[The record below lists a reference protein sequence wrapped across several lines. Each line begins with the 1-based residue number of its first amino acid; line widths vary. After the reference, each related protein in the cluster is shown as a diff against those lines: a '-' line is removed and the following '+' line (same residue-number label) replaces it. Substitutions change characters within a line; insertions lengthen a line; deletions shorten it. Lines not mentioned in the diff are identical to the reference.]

1 MSSSSGWL
9 VIGYGNSLR
18 RDDGAGLL
26 LAAAMAEEMAA
37 AGFVVRLVQTQQ
49 LVPELAE
56 ELAAPDTGGVI
67 FVDTTP
73 ADTFSAD
80 ASPGDSSPGD
90 DVDDCVRVERVT
102 RADPGRSSS
111 HHVAP
116 ALLLEMAA
124 QLYGRCP
131 PGWLVTIPG
140 WDFDH
145 GEQLSAETR
154 HCLDEA
160 VGVWRRISGL
170 NGHSGADVL
179 P

>member
-1 MSSSSGWL
+1 MGWL

-26 LAAAMAEEMAA
+26 LAAAMAEAMAA
-37 AGFVVRLVQTQQ
+37 AGLVVRLVQTQQ
-49 LVPELAE
+49 LLPELAE

-73 ADTFSAD
+73 AD
-80 ASPGDSSPGD
+80 ASPGDAA
-90 DVDDCVRVERVT
+90 DDCVRVQRLT
-102 RADPGRSSS
+102 HADPGQSSS

-116 ALLLEMAA
+116 ALLLEIAA
-124 QLYGRCP
+124 QLYGRCA
-131 PGWLVTIPG
+131 PGWLVTISG

-145 GEQLSAETR
+145 GEQLSPETQR
-154 HCLDEA
+154 CLDEA
-160 VGVWRRISGL
+160 GEVWRRIPGL
-170 NGHSGADVL
+170 NGLSGADVL